1 MSPRP
6 TGTDPLSRRNARV
19 AVVCGVVFSVMV
31 GAAFAAVPLY
41 KVFCQATGFNGTV
54 RRAEHASAT
63 VSNRTVDVSFDTNV
77 RGLDWKFVS
86 DQTSQ
91 TVRLGDSKLAFFE
104 VTNNADTPLTGRAV
118 YNVSPESAGAYF
130 SKLECFCFTNQTV
143 QPHQTVR
150 FPVVYY
156 VDPRFGTNDD
166 TRDIAQIT
174 LSYTFYPAKP
184 LANSP

>member
-1 MSPRP
+1 
-6 TGTDPLSRRNARV
+6 V
-19 AVVCGVVFSVMV
+19 A
-31 GAAFAAVPLY
+31 
-41 KVFCQATGFNGTV
+41 
-54 RRAEHASAT
+54 
-63 VSNRTVDVSFDTNV
+63 
-77 RGLDWKFVS
+77 
-86 DQTSQ
+86 DQTAQ
-91 TVRLGDSKLAFFE
+91 TVRLGDSKLAFFN
-104 VTNNADTPLTGRAV
+104 VTNNSDQPETGRAV
-118 YNVSPESAGAYF
+118 YNVSPATAGAYF
-130 SKLECFCFTNQTV
+130 SKLQCFCFTNQTV